1 MIYIGAIA
9 AENET
14 GIPKIQNAYNKGEVI
29 GSAIEDGLRIGGIVG
44 YSKSIIYRVYNTG
57 KVTANSVTIYIGGVI
72 GKLHTDLQVSNSKYL
87 SLTAEGGAEGKDVE
101 GIERVNSLTS
111 QEIKNLLNEGVR
123 ELNEITNEL
132 IEWESVK

>member
-1 MIYIGAIA
+1 MIYIGGIA

-87 SLTAEGGAEGKDVE
+87 SSTAEGGAEGKDVE
-101 GIERVNSLTS
+101 GIEKVNSLTT